1 MCSAGCGPRIKVFSI
16 SPGTGAST
24 QRVQLT
30 GSARKL
36 HTRCIEQLT
45 HSKSWQTSRQRD
57 KILNLLPGHWEPP
70 TGVANSLQDVPEQTN
85 ACLWQMTST
94 AQRTIQTTKSEDV
107 LIDALRG
114 IKTKQELML
123 LQERL
128 TSNPANPPLFN
139 WVCNLLIE
147 RRISRGLAARVLSQL
162 HNEE

>member
-1 MCSAGCGPRIKVFSI
+1 MCSAGCGPKTKASSI
-16 SPGTGAST
+16 SPGTEAST
-24 QRVQLT
+24 QQVRST
-30 GSARKL
+30 GSARKR
-36 HTRCIEQLT
+36 HTRCIEQQT
-45 HSKSWQTSRQRD
+45 PWKSWRISRQTDR
-57 KILNLLPGHWEPP
+57 
-70 TGVANSLQDVPEQTN
+70 VANSQQNVPERRN

-94 AQRTIQTTKSEDV
+94 AQRTIQTTTGEDM

-114 IKTKQELML
+114 IKTKPELKL

-162 HNEE
+162 HDEESVD